1 MERAALKINS
11 DAGAPIV
18 RNFSGLENI
27 DCRPD
32 SYVDLQY
39 DELGGPGYVR
49 VSARNRHPDKAIRA
63 YFYTIREAGGH
74 CVPDV
79 GSGSTIK
86 ACLMPAETTV
96 IHFMAKNDHPRLFLF
111 NAAFADRE

>member
-1 MERAALKINS
+1 MDKTALHINS

-27 DCRPD
+27 DCHPE

-39 DELGGPGYVR
+39 DERGSRDYVR

-63 YFYTIREAGGH
+63 YFCTIHEAGDH
-74 CVPDV
+74 CVPEAV
-79 GSGSTIK
+79 SGSTIK
-86 ACLMPAETTV
+86 ACLMPSETTV
-96 IHFMAKNDHPRLFLF
+96 IHFMEKNDHPRLFLF